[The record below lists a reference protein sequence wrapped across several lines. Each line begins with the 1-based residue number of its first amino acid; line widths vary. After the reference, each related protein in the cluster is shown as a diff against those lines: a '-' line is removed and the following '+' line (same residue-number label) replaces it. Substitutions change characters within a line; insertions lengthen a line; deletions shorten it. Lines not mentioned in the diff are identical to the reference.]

1 MPALRQVAPI
11 IFKELLEAAEWSVY
25 SEDKWNW
32 SMVDAGGTLSVEV
45 PKKGRF
51 VSFQVMEHVLA
62 QAEILPGDYFRYLS
76 IVQEAR
82 RQRGASEDGF
92 EDQPRIQ

>member
-11 IFKELLEAAEWSVY
+11 IFKALLEAAEWSVY

-32 SMVDAGGTLSVEV
+32 SMVDAGGTLSVEL

-62 QAEILPGDYFRYLS
+62 HAEILPGDYFP
-76 IVQEAR
+76 R
-82 RQRGASEDGF
+82 RQRGGSEDGF